1 MSDKE
6 IILDEDSPLDEIFD
20 VLSMTLEEILS
31 ISSEVKDNGKAYAL
45 NELTIQAIDISLL
58 LREKIGDVSI
68 ELDFELDDDYEPYER
83 TH

>member
-6 IILDEDSPLDEIFD
+6 IVLDEDSPLDEIFD

-31 ISSEVKDNGKAYAL
+31 LSEKTKGDVAYAL
-45 NELTIQAIDISLL
+45 NELTLQAIDISLL